1 MGIHLRRDSLQNQA
15 IAQTVATCSSQGFY
29 RIQRPQNPNFCPG
42 LSGYPE
48 NPLSHYLNADKASE
62 NGRVLLIDE
71 IDKADSSV
79 PNGLLEVL
87 VLRPKSSDM
96 QSGNLKSMMTR
107 LALNL
112 FNAVKIRY
120 IN

>member
-1 MGIHLRRDSLQNQA
+1 MTFLSLSDELCNKNYKFCNNILKKGVEKYLYNYTKICKKTLCQIIIKSGGCFAVDRA
-15 IAQTVATCSSQGFY
+15 IFTLVAM
-29 RIQRPQNPNFCPG
+29 I
-42 LSGYPE
+42 
-48 NPLSHYLNADKASE
+48 
-62 NGRVLLIDE
+62 
-71 IDKADSSV
+71 
-79 PNGLLEVL
+79 L